1 MVQLRDATRQ
11 GLDRLIGQAA
21 SEMTQ
26 RRGEPPASAIAGNE
40 AGQTLDASSGLDGL
54 LFFGNPHET
63 VPRALLL
70 DPRLGHVDKLGW
82 QMMRMLV
89 NPDRTTAVPT
99 YDELQPL
106 LRGAPGQKASRATV
120 ARVIAVLRLTRWVS
134 LGHRARNAH
143 NGRIIGNVYI
153 LHDEP
158 LSPAEASVLDADYV
172 EYVCRCLDHQNKVV
186 KAVASIVFEELQDA
200 GALHE
205 LPTRLDTLVSRSRKT
220 RHPSPARREATQFSA
235 ATQQKNQGR
244 NQGRVPSSQREP
256 GRVSREN
263 SPGFQREPSLE
274 SRAYEAIDAVFHENS
289 GSSPHT
295 VRTSHFVKP
304 TSTPAVS
311 LYWPACLSMDE
322 SERQATQLLMTDLSD
337 DTQQAILDEAAGR
350 VSTGSVRSPKGFL
363 RGLIKRA
370 LSGEFVVTGYAQTQA
385 ERRAGRA
392 TQSATPAMQRPAAR
406 AAAQPSKQ
414 TSAPTAPSTT
424 SNTTSPEE
432 AQAAREQCLRNLG
445 LWPAGEKNS
454 LSSH

>member
-26 RRGEPPASAIAGNE
+26 RRGEPPASGAVNGE
-40 AGQTLDASSGLDGL
+40 TERSGEASSGLDGL

-63 VPRALLL
+63 VPRSLLL

-134 LGHRARNAH
+134 LGHRARNAQ

-186 KAVASIVFEELQDA
+186 KAVAAMVLEELQEA

-205 LPTRLDTLVSRSRKT
+205 LPTRLDTLASRPRQAQC
-220 RHPSPARREATQFSA
+220 RSPAKHDAAQFSA
-235 ATQQKNQGR
+235 ATEQKNQGR
-244 NQGRVPSSQREP
+244 QPSSQREP

-274 SRAYEAIDAVFHENS
+274 SKAYRAVEAVLDENS
-289 GSSPHT
+289 GSSSRT
-295 VRTSHFVKP
+295 VRTSHCVKP
-304 TSTPAVS
+304 TGTSAPR
-311 LYWPACLSMDE
+311 LHWPACLSLDG
-322 SERQATQLLMTDLSD
+322 SERQATQLLMSGLSG

-350 VSTGSVRSPKGFL
+350 VSSGSVRNPKGFL

-370 LSGEFVVTGYAQTQA
+370 IRGEFVATGYAQTQA
-385 ERRAGRA
+385 ECRAGSR
-392 TQSATPAMQRPAAR
+392 TQSASPAKHLSEPR
-406 AAAQPSKQ
+406 AAAQPSTQ
-414 TSAPTAPSTT
+414 APAPTPPS
-424 SNTTSPEE
+424 STSPDE
-432 AQAAREQCLRNLG
+432 ARAAREQCLRKLG
-445 LWPAGEKNS
+445 LWPAGDKNS
-454 LSSH
+454 LNSH

>member
-26 RRGEPPASAIAGNE
+26 RRGDPPAPAVENGE
-40 AGQTLDASSGLDGL
+40 AAHSGLDGL

-63 VPRALLL
+63 VPRSLLL

-134 LGHRARNAH
+134 LGHRARNAQ

-186 KAVASIVFEELQDA
+186 KAVATMVLEELQEA

-205 LPTRLDTLVSRSRKT
+205 LPTRLDTMASRSRQAQ
-220 RHPSPARREATQFSA
+220 RRSPARHDAAQFSA
-235 ATQQKNQGR
+235 AIEQKNQGK
-244 NQGRVPSSQREP
+244 NQGRQPSSQREP

-263 SPGFQREPSLE
+263 CPGFQRELSME
-274 SRAYEAIDAVFHENS
+274 SKAYRAVEAVLDENS
-289 GSSPHT
+289 GSSSRT
-295 VRTSHFVKP
+295 VRTSHCVKP
-304 TSTPAVS
+304 TGNPAVN
-311 LYWPACLSMDE
+311 LHWPACLAMDE
-322 SERQATQLLMTDLSD
+322 SERQATQLLMADLAG

-350 VSTGSVRSPKGFL
+350 MSGGSVRNPKGFL

-370 LSGEFVVTGYAQTQA
+370 IGGEFVATGYAQAQA

-392 TQSATPAMQRPAAR
+392 PQGIPPATKRPAAR
-406 AAAQPSKQ
+406 SVSPSSDQ
-414 TSAPTAPSTT
+414 TAEPPSAEPSTT
-424 SNTTSPEE
+424 SPEV
-432 AQAAREQCLRNLG
+432 AQAAREQCLRSLG
-445 LWPAGEKNS
+445 LWP
-454 LSSH
+454 

>member
-26 RRGEPPASAIAGNE
+26 RRGEPPASAVADGETGRPGE
-40 AGQTLDASSGLDGL
+40 AASGLDGL

-120 ARVIAVLRLTRWVS
+120 ARVIAALRLTRWVS
-134 LGHRARNAH
+134 LGHRARNAQ

-186 KAVASIVFEELQDA
+186 KAVAAIVFEELQEA

-205 LPTRLDTLVSRSRKT
+205 LPTRLDTLASRSSKVR
-220 RHPSPARREATQFSA
+220 PPLPAKRQATHFSA
-235 ATQQKNQGR
+235 TTQQKNQGE
-244 NQGRVPSSQREP
+244 VPSSQREP
-256 GRVSREN
+256 GRVSRKN

-274 SRAYEAIDAVFHENS
+274 SGAYEAIDAVLHENS
-289 GSSPHT
+289 GSSPRT
-295 VRTSHFVKP
+295 VRTSHCVKP
-304 TSTPAVS
+304 TGTSAVN
-311 LYWPACLSMDE
+311 LHWPACLSLDD
-322 SERQATQLLMTDLSD
+322 SERQATQLLMSGLSG

-350 VSTGSVRSPKGFL
+350 VSSGSVRNPKGFL

-370 LSGEFVVTGYAQTQA
+370 IGGEFVATGYAQTQA
-385 ERRAGRA
+385 ERRTGSVS
-392 TQSATPAMQRPAAR
+392 QSTPPAMQRSAPR
-406 AAAQPSKQ
+406 AATQPLRQ
-414 TSAPTAPSTT
+414 PAAPTASSTP

-432 AQAAREQCLRNLG
+432 AHAAREQCLRKLG
-445 LWPAGEKNS
+445 LWPAGGKNS

>member
-1 MVQLRDATRQ
+1 MVQLRDATRR
-11 GLDRLIGQAA
+11 GLDRLIGQAT
-21 SEMTQ
+21 SVMTQ
-26 RRGEPPASAIAGNE
+26 RRGESPASAVENGE
-40 AGQTLDASSGLDGL
+40 AAPSGLDGL

-172 EYVCRCLDHQNKVV
+172 EYVCRCLEHQNKVV
-186 KAVASIVFEELQDA
+186 KAVASMVFEELQEA

-205 LPTRLDTLVSRSRKT
+205 LPTRLDTMASRSRQAQ
-220 RHPSPARREATQFSA
+220 RRSPARREAAQFSVA
-235 ATQQKNQGR
+235 AEQKNQGR
-244 NQGRVPSSQREP
+244 QPSSRREP

-274 SRAYEAIDAVFHENS
+274 SKAYRAVEAVLDESS
-289 GSSPHT
+289 GSSSRT
-295 VRTSHFVKP
+295 VRTSHCVKP
-304 TSTPAVS
+304 TGTFAVT
-311 LYWPACLSMDE
+311 LHWPACLSMDE
-322 SERQATQLLMTDLSD
+322 SERQATQLLMADLD
-337 DTQQAILDEAAGR
+337 GDTQQAILDEAAGR
-350 VSTGSVRSPKGFL
+350 MSGGSVRNPKGFL

-370 LSGEFVVTGYAQTQA
+370 IGGEFVATGYAQTQA

-392 TQSATPAMQRPAAR
+392 TQRVTSAMHRPVSRAVIPPSQPA
-406 AAAQPSKQ
+406 
-414 TSAPTAPSTT
+414 SAPTTPSTT
-424 SNTTSPEE
+424 SRTTSPEE
-432 AQAAREQCLRNLG
+432 AQAAREQCLRHLG

-454 LSSH
+454 LNGH

>member
-1 MVQLRDATRQ
+1 MVQLRDDTRK

-26 RRGEPPASAIAGNE
+26 RRGEPPASAVPDGE
-40 AGQTLDASSGLDGL
+40 ADRPGEAASGLDGL

-134 LGHRARNAH
+134 LGHRARNAQ

-186 KAVASIVFEELQDA
+186 KAVAAMVLEELQEA

-205 LPTRLDTLVSRSRKT
+205 LPTRLDTMASRSRQAQ
-220 RHPSPARREATQFSA
+220 RRSPARHDAAQFSA
-235 ATQQKNQGR
+235 AIEHKNQGKNQGR
-244 NQGRVPSSQREP
+244 QPSSQREP

-263 SPGFQREPSLE
+263 FPGFQRELIME
-274 SRAYEAIDAVFHENS
+274 SKAYRAVEAVLDENS
-289 GSSPHT
+289 GSSSRT
-295 VRTSHFVKP
+295 VRTSHCVKP
-304 TSTPAVS
+304 TGNPAVN
-311 LYWPACLSMDE
+311 LHWPACLAMDE
-322 SERQATQLLMTDLSD
+322 SERQATQLLMADLAG

-350 VSTGSVRSPKGFL
+350 MSGGSVRNPKGFL

-370 LSGEFVVTGYAQTQA
+370 IGGDFVATGYAQAQA

-392 TQSATPAMQRPAAR
+392 PQGIPPATKRPAAR
-406 AAAQPSKQ
+406 SVSPSSYQ
-414 TSAPTAPSTT
+414 TAEPSSAEPSTT
-424 SNTTSPEE
+424 SPEV
-432 AQAAREQCLRNLG
+432 AQAAREQCLRSLG
-445 LWPAGEKNS
+445 LWP
-454 LSSH
+454 

>member
-26 RRGEPPASAIAGNE
+26 RRGESPASAIAGNE
-40 AGQTLDASSGLDGL
+40 TGQTGDASSGLDGL

-134 LGHRARNAH
+134 LGHRARNAQ

-186 KAVASIVFEELQDA
+186 KAVAAVVFEELQEA

-205 LPTRLDTLVSRSRKT
+205 LPTRLDTLASRSRKI
-220 RHPSPARREATQFSA
+220 RHSSPARREAAQFSA

-244 NQGRVPSSQREP
+244 APSSQREP
-256 GRVSREN
+256 GRVSRKN
-263 SPGFQREPSLE
+263 SLGFQQEPSLE
-274 SRAYEAIDAVFHENS
+274 SKAYKAIDAVSHENS
-289 GSSPHT
+289 GSSSRT
-295 VRTSHFVKP
+295 VRTSHCVKP
-304 TSTPAVS
+304 TGTPAVS
-311 LYWPACLSMDE
+311 LHWPACLSLDE
-322 SERQATQLLMTDLSD
+322 SERQATQLLMSGLPG

-350 VSTGSVRSPKGFL
+350 VSSGSVRSLKGFL

-385 ERRAGRA
+385 ERRAGR
-392 TQSATPAMQRPAAR
+392 TPQTATPAIQRPAAR

-414 TSAPTAPSTT
+414 ASAPTAPSTM
-424 SNTTSPEE
+424 SSTTSPEE

-445 LWPAGEKNS
+445 LWPADEKNS

>member
-1 MVQLRDATRQ
+1 MVHLRNATRK

-26 RRGEPPASAIAGNE
+26 RRGEPPAPAVENGESGRMGE
-40 AGQTLDASSGLDGL
+40 PASSGIDGL

-63 VPRALLL
+63 VPRSLLL

-134 LGHRARNAH
+134 LGHRARNAQ

-172 EYVCRCLDHQNKVV
+172 EYVCRCVDHQNKVV
-186 KAVASIVFEELQDA
+186 KAVAAMVLAELQEA

-205 LPTRLDTLVSRSRKT
+205 LPTRLDTMTSRAR
-220 RHPSPARREATQFSA
+220 RAQLRSPARDDAAQFSA
-235 ATQQKNQGR
+235 VTEQKNRGKNQGR
-244 NQGRVPSSQREP
+244 LPSSQREP
-256 GRVSREN
+256 GRAMRKN
-263 SPGFQREPSLE
+263 SPGFEREPSLE
-274 SRAYEAIDAVFHENS
+274 SRAYRAVGAVLDENS
-289 GSSPHT
+289 GSSSRT
-295 VRTSHFVKP
+295 VRTSHCVKP
-304 TSTPAVS
+304 TGTSAVS
-311 LYWPACLSMDE
+311 LHWPACLSMDE
-322 SERQATQLLMTDLSD
+322 SERQATQLLMADLAG

-350 VSTGSVRSPKGFL
+350 MSGGSVRNPKGFL

-370 LSGEFVVTGYAQTQA
+370 IGGEFVATGYAQTQA
-385 ERRAGRA
+385 ERRAGRVQQGALTA
-392 TQSATPAMQRPAAR
+392 TKRPAAR
-406 AAAQPSKQ
+406 SVPPSCPQ
-414 TSAPTAPSTT
+414 TAEPSSAKPS
-424 SNTTSPEE
+424 TTSPEE
-432 AQAAREQCLRNLG
+432 AQAAREQCLRSLG
-445 LWPAGEKNS
+445 LWPSVGKNP

>member
-1 MVQLRDATRQ
+1 MVQLRDATRK

-26 RRGEPPASAIAGNE
+26 RRGEPPAPAVVNGETERSGETA
-40 AGQTLDASSGLDGL
+40 SGLDGL

-63 VPRALLL
+63 VPRSLLL

-134 LGHRARNAH
+134 LGHRARNAQ

-186 KAVASIVFEELQDA
+186 KAVAAMVLEELQEA

-205 LPTRLDTLVSRSRKT
+205 LPTRLDTMASRPRQAQRRSPD
-220 RHPSPARREATQFSA
+220 RHDAAQFS
-235 ATQQKNQGR
+235 TVTDQKNQGR
-244 NQGRVPSSQREP
+244 QPSSQREP
-256 GRVSREN
+256 GRVRRETP
-263 SPGFQREPSLE
+263 PGFQREPSLE
-274 SRAYEAIDAVFHENS
+274 SKAYRDVEAVLDENS
-289 GSSPHT
+289 GSSSRT
-295 VRTSHFVKP
+295 VRTSHCVKP
-304 TSTPAVS
+304 TGTSAVN
-311 LYWPACLSMDE
+311 LHWPACLSMDE
-322 SERQATQLLMTDLSD
+322 SERQATQLLMAELAG

-350 VSTGSVRSPKGFL
+350 VSGGSVRNPKGFL

-370 LSGEFVVTGYAQTQA
+370 IGGEFVATGYAQAQA

-392 TQSATPAMQRPAAR
+392 PQGAPAATQRPVAR
-406 AAAQPSKQ
+406 SVPSSSPH
-414 TSAPTAPSTT
+414 TAEPSSAEP
-424 SNTTSPEE
+424 NTTSPEE
-432 AQAAREQCLRNLG
+432 AQAAREQCLRSLG
-445 LWPAGEKNS
+445 LWPSAGKNP
-454 LSSH
+454 LSGH

>member
-1 MVQLRDATRQ
+1 MVQLRDATRK

-26 RRGEPPASAIAGNE
+26 RRGEPPAPAVENGETERSGETA
-40 AGQTLDASSGLDGL
+40 SGLDGL

-63 VPRALLL
+63 VPRSLLL

-134 LGHRARNAH
+134 LGHRARNAQ

-186 KAVASIVFEELQDA
+186 KAVAAMVLEELQEA

-205 LPTRLDTLVSRSRKT
+205 LPTRLDTMASRSRQARSRSPD
-220 RHPSPARREATQFSA
+220 RHDAAQFS
-235 ATQQKNQGR
+235 TVNDQENQGR
-244 NQGRVPSSQREP
+244 QPSSQREP
-256 GRVSREN
+256 GRVHPEN

-274 SRAYEAIDAVFHENS
+274 SKAYRAVEAVLDENS
-289 GSSPHT
+289 GSSSRT
-295 VRTSHFVKP
+295 VRTSHCVKP
-304 TSTPAVS
+304 TGTSAVN
-311 LYWPACLSMDE
+311 LHWPACLSMDE
-322 SERQATQLLMTDLSD
+322 SERQATQLLMAELAG

-350 VSTGSVRSPKGFL
+350 VSGGSVRNPKGFL

-370 LSGEFVVTGYAQTQA
+370 IGGEFVATGYAQAQA
-385 ERRAGRA
+385 ERRAGRVPQGA
-392 TQSATPAMQRPAAR
+392 TAATKRPAAR
-406 AAAQPSKQ
+406 SVPPSSLH
-414 TSAPTAPSTT
+414 TAEPSSAEPS
-424 SNTTSPEE
+424 TTSPEE
-432 AQAAREQCLRNLG
+432 AQAAREQCLRSLG
-445 LWPAGEKNS
+445 LWPSAGKNP
-454 LSSH
+454 LSGH

>member
-1 MVQLRDATRQ
+1 MVQLRDATRK

-26 RRGEPPASAIAGNE
+26 RRGEPPASAVADNE
-40 AGQTLDASSGLDGL
+40 TGRPGEASSGLDGL

-70 DPRLGHVDKLGW
+70 DTRLGHIDKLGW

-134 LGHRARNAH
+134 LGHRARNAQ

-172 EYVCRCLDHQNKVV
+172 EYVCRCLGHQNKVV
-186 KAVASIVFEELQDA
+186 KAVAAIVFEELQEA

-205 LPTRLDTLVSRSRKT
+205 LPTRLDTLASRSRKV
-220 RHPSPARREATQFSA
+220 RHPSPAKHEGSQFSA
-235 ATQQKNQGR
+235 ATQQKNQGEE
-244 NQGRVPSSQREP
+244 PSSQREP
-256 GRVSREN
+256 GRVSRKN

-274 SRAYEAIDAVFHENS
+274 SKAYEAIDAVLHENS
-289 GSSPHT
+289 GSSSRT
-295 VRTSHFVKP
+295 VRTSHCVKSTG
-304 TSTPAVS
+304 TSAPR
-311 LYWPACLSMDE
+311 LHWPACLSLDE
-322 SERQATQLLMTDLSD
+322 SECQATQLLMSGLSG

-350 VSTGSVRSPKGFL
+350 VSSGSVRNPKGFL

-370 LSGEFVVTGYAQTQA
+370 ISGEFVATGYAQTQA
-385 ERRAGRA
+385 ERRAGSR
-392 TQSATPAMQRPAAR
+392 TQSASPARHLSEPR
-406 AAAQPSKQ
+406 AAAQPSTQ
-414 TSAPTAPSTT
+414 APAPTPPS
-424 SNTTSPEE
+424 STSPDE
-432 AQAAREQCLRNLG
+432 AQEAREQCLRKLG
-445 LWPAGEKNS
+445 LWPAGDKNS
-454 LSSH
+454 LNSH

>member
-1 MVQLRDATRQ
+1 MVQLRDATRK
-11 GLDRLIGQAA
+11 GLDRLIGHAA
-21 SEMTQ
+21 SEMTL
-26 RRGEPPASAIAGNE
+26 RRGEPPASDIVNSETGRS
-40 AGQTLDASSGLDGL
+40 GASASDLDGL

-134 LGHRARNAH
+134 LGHRARNTQ

-186 KAVASIVFEELQDA
+186 KTVAAMVFEELQEA

-205 LPTRLDTLVSRSRKT
+205 LPTRLETLVSRSQNT
-220 RHPSPARREATQFSA
+220 RDTSSVKRQDTQFSSA
-235 ATQQKNQGR
+235 SEQKNQGG
-244 NQGRVPSSQREP
+244 NQVPVPSSQQEP
-256 GRVSREN
+256 GRVSRE
-263 SPGFQREPSLE
+263 SPPGFQREPSLE
-274 SRAYEAIDAVFHENS
+274 SKAYLAIGTVLDENS
-289 GSSPHT
+289 DSSSRT
-295 VRTSHFVKP
+295 VRTSHCVKP
-304 TSTPAVS
+304 TSTSAVS
-311 LYWPACLSMDE
+311 LHWPACLPMDG
-322 SERQATQLLMTDLSD
+322 SERQATQLLMADLAG

-350 VSTGSVRSPKGFL
+350 VSGGSVRNPKGFL

-370 LSGEFVVTGYAQTQA
+370 ISGEFVVTGYAQAQA
-385 ERRAGRA
+385 ERRAGMA
-392 TQSATPAMQRPAAR
+392 QQSPAA
-406 AAAQPSKQ
+406 AVKQPAVQRIVSPSPQ
-414 TSAPTAPSTT
+414 ASAPSSTEVG
-424 SNTTSPEE
+424 TTSPEE
-432 AQAAREQCLRNLG
+432 AQAAREQCLRSLG
-445 LWPAGEKNS
+445 LWPSGGEKP

>member
-1 MVQLRDATRQ
+1 MVQLRDATRK

-21 SEMTQ
+21 SELTQ
-26 RRGEPPASAIAGNE
+26 RRGESPASSVVNGEVGQSGE
-40 AGQTLDASSGLDGL
+40 AASSGLDGL

-63 VPRALLL
+63 VPRSLLL

-134 LGHRARNAH
+134 LGHRARNAQ

-186 KAVASIVFEELQDA
+186 KAVAAMVLEELQEA

-205 LPTRLDTLVSRSRKT
+205 LPTRLDTMASRPRQAQRRSPD
-220 RHPSPARREATQFSA
+220 RHDAAQFS
-235 ATQQKNQGR
+235 TVTDQKNQGR
-244 NQGRVPSSQREP
+244 QPSSQREP
-256 GRVSREN
+256 GRVRREN

-274 SRAYEAIDAVFHENS
+274 SKAYRAVEAVLDENS
-289 GSSPHT
+289 GSSSRT
-295 VRTSHFVKP
+295 VRTSHCVKP
-304 TSTPAVS
+304 TGTSAVN
-311 LYWPACLSMDE
+311 LHWPACLSMDE
-322 SERQATQLLMTDLSD
+322 SERQATQLLMAELAG

-350 VSTGSVRSPKGFL
+350 VSGGSVRNPKGFL

-370 LSGEFVVTGYAQTQA
+370 IGGEFVATGYAQAQA

-392 TQSATPAMQRPAAR
+392 PQGASAAAERPAAR
-406 AAAQPSKQ
+406 SVPPS
-414 TSAPTAPSTT
+414 SPWTAEPPIAEP
-424 SNTTSPEE
+424 NTTSPEE
-432 AQAAREQCLRNLG
+432 AQAAREQCLRSLG
-445 LWPAGEKNS
+445 LWPSAGKNP
-454 LSSH
+454 LSGH

>member
-1 MVQLRDATRQ
+1 MVQLHDATRQ

-26 RRGEPPASAIAGNE
+26 RRGEPPASAVPDGETDRPGE
-40 AGQTLDASSGLDGL
+40 AASGLDGL

-134 LGHRARNAH
+134 LGHRARNAQ

-172 EYVCRCLDHQNKVV
+172 EYVCRCLNHQNKVV
-186 KAVASIVFEELQDA
+186 KAVAAIVFEELQEA

-205 LPTRLDTLVSRSRKT
+205 LPTRLDTLASRSSKVRP
-220 RHPSPARREATQFSA
+220 PSPAKRQATQFSTT
-235 ATQQKNQGR
+235 TQQKNQGEA
-244 NQGRVPSSQREP
+244 PSSQREP
-256 GRVSREN
+256 GRVSHKN
-263 SPGFQREPSLE
+263 SPGFHREPSLE
-274 SRAYEAIDAVFHENS
+274 SRAYEAVDAVLHENS
-289 GSSPHT
+289 GSSPRT
-295 VRTSHFVKP
+295 VRTSHCVKP
-304 TSTPAVS
+304 TGTSAVN
-311 LYWPACLSMDE
+311 LHWPACLSLDD
-322 SERQATQLLMTDLSD
+322 SERQATQLLMSGLSG

-350 VSTGSVRSPKGFL
+350 VSSGSVRNPKGFL

-370 LSGEFVVTGYAQTQA
+370 IGGEFVATGYAKTQA
-385 ERRAGRA
+385 ERRMGSVS
-392 TQSATPAMQRPAAR
+392 QSTPPAMQRSAPR
-406 AAAQPSKQ
+406 AATQPLRQ
-414 TSAPTAPSTT
+414 PAAPTASSTPS
-424 SNTTSPEE
+424 STTSPEE
-432 AQAAREQCLRNLG
+432 AQAAREQCLRKLG
-445 LWPAGEKNS
+445 LWPAGGKNS
-454 LSSH
+454 LNSH

>member
-1 MVQLRDATRQ
+1 MVQLRDATRK

-26 RRGEPPASAIAGNE
+26 RRGDPPAPAVENGVAE
-40 AGQTLDASSGLDGL
+40 PSSLDGL

-63 VPRALLL
+63 VPRSLLL

-134 LGHRARNAH
+134 LGHRARNAQ

-153 LHDEP
+153 LHDDP

-186 KAVASIVFEELQDA
+186 KAVAAMVLEELQEA

-205 LPTRLDTLVSRSRKT
+205 LPTRLDTMASRPRQARSR
-220 RHPSPARREATQFSA
+220 SPARHEAAQFSA
-235 ATQQKNQGR
+235 ATEQKNQGK
-244 NQGRVPSSQREP
+244 NQGRQPSSQREP
-256 GRVSREN
+256 GRVHPEN
-263 SPGFQREPSLE
+263 SPGFQREQSLE
-274 SRAYEAIDAVFHENS
+274 SKAYRAVEAVLDENS
-289 GSSPHT
+289 GSSSRT
-295 VRTSHFVKP
+295 VRTSHCVKP
-304 TSTPAVS
+304 TGTSAVN
-311 LYWPACLSMDE
+311 LHWPACLSMDE
-322 SERQATQLLMTDLSD
+322 SERQATQLLMAELAG

-350 VSTGSVRSPKGFL
+350 VSGGSVRNPKGFL

-370 LSGEFVVTGYAQTQA
+370 IGGEFVATGYAQAQA

-392 TQSATPAMQRPAAR
+392 PQGAPAAAER
-406 AAAQPSKQ
+406 PVARSVPSSSPH
-414 TSAPTAPSTT
+414 TAEPSSAEPS
-424 SNTTSPEE
+424 TTSPEE
-432 AQAAREQCLRNLG
+432 AQAAREQCLRSLG
-445 LWPAGEKNS
+445 LWPSAGKNP
-454 LSSH
+454 LSGH

>member
-26 RRGEPPASAIAGNE
+26 RRGEPPASAVVNGETERSGE
-40 AGQTLDASSGLDGL
+40 AASGLDGL

-134 LGHRARNAH
+134 LGHRARNAQ

-186 KAVASIVFEELQDA
+186 KAVAAIVFEELQEA

-205 LPTRLDTLVSRSRKT
+205 LPTRLDTLASRSRKT
-220 RHPSPARREATQFSA
+220 QLQSPVRREAAQFSA
-235 ATQQKNQGR
+235 ATEQKNQGR

-263 SPGFQREPSLE
+263 SPGSQREPSLE
-274 SRAYEAIDAVFHENS
+274 SKAYRAFGAVLDENS
-289 GSSPHT
+289 RSSSRT
-295 VRTSHFVKP
+295 VRTSHCVKP
-304 TSTPAVS
+304 TGTSAES
-311 LYWPACLSMDE
+311 LHWPACLALDE
-322 SERQATQLLMTDLSD
+322 SERQATQLLMADLAG

-350 VSTGSVRSPKGFL
+350 VSGGSVRNPKGFL

-370 LSGEFVVTGYAQTQA
+370 ISGEFVATGYAQTQA
-385 ERRAGRA
+385 ERRAG
-392 TQSATPAMQRPAAR
+392 SAHQ
-406 AAAQPSKQ
+406 
-414 TSAPTAPSTT
+414 SAPTAVKPPAARRVAPPSTQASVPSST
-424 SNTTSPEE
+424 EASTTSPEE
-432 AQAAREQCLRNLG
+432 AREAREQCLRTLG
-445 LWPAGEKNS
+445 LWPSGGKNS
-454 LSSH
+454 LSNH